1 VKKAAFSE
9 FSHLSPPIPLCV
21 LGKVKQPV
29 FPPFPLPTF
38 RWEWNGKGEN
48 KQNGTTKENP

>member
-1 VKKAAFSE
+1 MKKAAFSE